1 MRSIKQ
7 SNRQGEKKN
16 NLRLKGKVRLRTMKI
31 KYLSLRIE
39 ESLYEEFISVC
50 YRMGIQYTT
59 AINLFIN
66 KCVELDNLPF
76 SLSETIQSFLK
87 IIENE
92 KMKRLSIRV
101 QEEHYQRFT
110 EICDRIGIRKSRVV
124 RIFILRCIDKG
135 GLPFDVN

>member
-1 MRSIKQ
+1 
-7 SNRQGEKKN
+7 
-16 NLRLKGKVRLRTMKI
+16 MKI

-39 ESLYEEFISVC
+39 ESLYEEFTSVC

-76 SLSETIQSFLK
+76 SLSETIQSSLK